1 MEMKRRSFLA
11 SCAAG
16 AGAMSALSSTAIAA
30 TKESKPFASLPLKI
44 AAPYSWFDGSP
55 AERLAQAA
63 EWGLPAVEW
72 LGPNKSAE
80 ELREA
85 SEKTGVKWSC
95 IGGVGAIAAGQ
106 MVQPKEHDRLEEHF
120 GERIEFGKSIGV
132 STFVGLTGNT
142 RIDATHDQQMAYVIE
157 CLRRLAPIAEEN
169 GVTLA
174 MEALNPLVDHE
185 GFFLTRTDQTMLILE
200 AVDSPNVKML
210 FDIYHQQITEGN
222 VTRNF
227 MNNLDRIGHFHV
239 ADNPGRKQPGTGE
252 LSYPYIFKSIAGT
265 DYDGYVALECG
276 YTTDTADEALA
287 QVADCFNWT

>member
-1 MEMKRRSFLA
+1 MDMKRRSFLA
-11 SCAAG
+11 SCAVG
-16 AGAMSALSSTAIAA
+16 AGAMTALSGTAIAA
-30 TKESKPFASLPLKI
+30 TKESKPFANFPLKI
-44 AAPYSWFDGSP
+44 AAPYGWFDGSP

-72 LGPNKSAE
+72 LGPNKSAD

-106 MVQPKEHDRLEEHF
+106 MVQPKEHDRLVEHF
-120 GERIEFGKSIGV
+120 RERIEFGKSIGV
-132 STFVGLTGNT
+132 TTFVGLTGNT
-142 RIDATHDQQMAYVIE
+142 RIDATHDQQMIYVIE

-227 MNNLDRIGHFHV
+227 MDNLDRIGHFHV

-252 LSYPYIFKSIAGT
+252 LNYSNIFKSIAST
-265 DYDGYVALECG
+265 NYDGYVALECG
-276 YTTDTADEALA
+276 YNTGTADEALA
-287 QVADCFNWT
+287 QVADCFNWA